1 VKEIINE
8 GEKVEKEEQILM
20 HGEKKEPLVLFVIK

>member
-8 GEKVEKEEQILM
+8 EEKVEKEEKILT
-20 HGEKKEPLVLFVIK
+20 HGEKKEPIVFFVIT